1 MNKTITR
8 TIHYTGAGENIPK
21 DVQQPVNFTQSGV
34 IDKVTGQWIK
44 PLTWSATK
52 QDVAEVR
59 TPVINGYHVTNVDKD
74 SQDNANVDKVTLHN
88 DDNSYTVTV
97 TYAPNGKII
106 PVDPNSKPIPNA
118 PTPQYP
124 TDPNNLAKVTPDEPV
139 LNIPGWTPSQP
150 TVTPVDPGT
159 DTDVVYHVPAKDE
172 GGVNVFVHDNTTGQN
187 LINYYWTSGTENVGT
202 KVNYDK
208 SSTIKELVNSGYKV
222 LNPEVTI
229 PGEITKGEQNVT
241 IYVEHT
247 TTTVT
252 PKTPGNPGEPVD
264 PTNPNGPKYPGG
276 TDINSLKK
284 TGTQT
289 IHYVGTGDK
298 TPADNKQSF
307 DFTKTITFDNVTG
320 KIINDSGWNVANHTF
335 GNVDTPV
342 VPGYHADK
350 ASAGG
355 TTITPDDLNKTV
367 TVTYTKNGKII
378 PVDPSGNPIPDV
390 PTPQYPTDPTD
401 PTKVT
406 PDEPVPTVPGMNPET
421 PTVTPKNPGKDT
433 EVTYNVPTKDEGV
446 VNVIVTDTTT
456 GQNLTDYG
464 WTSGTQKTVTKVDF
478 DKPGTIKKLEDAGYK
493 VTNPDVTVPGE
504 VTKGTT
510 NVVIKVEHQ
519 IVPVT
524 PDKPGNGLKNTDLTK
539 TVTETVHYVGAG
551 DQTPTDKTT

>member
-97 TYAPNGKII
+97 TYEPNGKII

-320 KIINDSGWNVANHTF
+320 KII
-335 GNVDTPV
+335 
-342 VPGYHADK
+342 
-350 ASAGG
+350 
-355 TTITPDDLNKTV
+355 
-367 TVTYTKNGKII
+367 

-464 WTSGTQKTVTKVDF
+464 WTSGTQNTVTKVDF

-504 VTKGTT
+504 ITKGTT

>member
-1 MNKTITR
+1 MNKTITWA
-8 TIHYTGAGENIPK
+8 IHYTGTGENIPK

-97 TYAPNGKII
+97 TYAPNGRII
-106 PVDPNSKPIPNA
+106 PVDPNGKPIPNA

-124 TDPNNLAKVTPDEPV
+124 TDPNNPAKVTPDEPV
-139 LNIPGWTPSQP
+139 PNIPGWAPSQP

-172 GGVNVFVHDNTTGQN
+172 GVVNVFVHDNTTGQN

-252 PKTPGNPGEPVD
+252 PKIPGNPDEPVD

-289 IHYVGTGDK
+289 IHYVGAGDK

-350 ASAGG
+350 AGAGG
-355 TTITPDDLNKTV
+355 TTI
-367 TVTYTKNGKII
+367 
-378 PVDPSGNPIPDV
+378 
-390 PTPQYPTDPTD
+390 
-401 PTKVT
+401 T

-421 PTVTPKNPGKDT
+421 PTVMPKNPGKDT

-464 WTSGTQKTVTKVDF
+464 WASGTQKTVTKVDF

-524 PDKPGNGLKNTDLTK
+524 PDKR
-539 TVTETVHYVGAG
+539 AMA
-551 DQTPTDKTT
+551 